1 MHSTSPT
8 LTSLGK
14 GELRSERWQ
23 GASRARGQS
32 ALARA
37 LGILGPIL
45 VLSLTTSCSN
55 SQPPSNQQVEQKAAQ
70 ATEKAKQDSKEAL
83 ADARSAAANAEGT
96 VNAIASGVKQGIHG
110 NVAAAPASR
119 VDLNTASESD
129 LAALPGI
136 SNEKA
141 RQIIKRRPYTSA
153 HQLVGRGLLSQP
165 QFEQI
170 APDVTVR

>member
-1 MHSTSPT
+1 M
-8 LTSLGK
+8 
-14 GELRSERWQ
+14 RSDDATFAI
-23 GASRARGQS
+23 G
-32 ALARA
+32 L
-37 LGILGPIL
+37 IL
-45 VLSLTTSCSN
+45 VLGLITSCSN
-55 SQPPSNQQVEQKAAQ
+55 SQPPSNQQLEQKAAQ

-110 NVAAAPASR
+110 NVAVAPPAPASR

-141 RQIIKRRPYTSA
+141 RQIIRRRPYTSA